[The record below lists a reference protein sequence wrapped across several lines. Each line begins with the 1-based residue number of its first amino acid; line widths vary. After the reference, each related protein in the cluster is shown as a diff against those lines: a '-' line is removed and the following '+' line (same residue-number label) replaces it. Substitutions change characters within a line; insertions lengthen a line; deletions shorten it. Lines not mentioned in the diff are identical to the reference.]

1 MSVRRSKN
9 QRKHSFPLMYVV
21 IVGCS
26 ESGYHLSKALIAG
39 GHEVVVVEKS
49 IERFQLLK
57 DELGTVALLGDGTD
71 ELTLKRAGIARA
83 DVVVSLTGVDA
94 TNLVI
99 TQMTK
104 HIFQVPRTM
113 ALIKDPKNEPIFHE
127 IGIDVVVNSTHLVL
141 ESMEEGVP
149 GRPLVH
155 LMNLRVPGMELVSV
169 SIPEDSN
176 IIGKRLS
183 EIELPP
189 NSFITLIVK
198 KTGATLPT
206 GRSVVEA
213 EDELVTVTP
222 EGDEQILY
230 DILTGV

>member
-1 MSVRRSKN
+1 M
-9 QRKHSFPLMYVV
+9 FIV

-26 ESGYHLSKALIAG
+26 ASGYHLSKALIAG
-39 GHEVVVVEKS
+39 GHEVVVIEQS
-49 IERFQLLK
+49 LERFGLLR
-57 DELGTVALLGDGTD
+57 DELGTVALLGDGTE

-99 TQMTK
+99 SQMTK
-104 HIFQVPRTM
+104 HIFHVPRTM
-113 ALIKDPKNEPIFHE
+113 ALIKDPKNEPLFHE
-127 IGIDVVVNSTHLVL
+127 VGIDVVVNSTHLVL
-141 ESMEEGVP
+141 ESMEAGVP

-155 LMNLRVPGMELVSV
+155 LMNLRVPGLELVSI

-176 IIGKRLS
+176 IVGKHIN

-189 NSFITLIVK
+189 NSFITLMVK
-198 KTGATLPT
+198 KTGATLPN

-213 EDELVTVTP
+213 EDEIVAVTP

>member
-1 MSVRRSKN
+1 
-9 QRKHSFPLMYVV
+9 MYVV

-26 ESGYHLSKALIAG
+26 ESGYHLSKAMIAG
-39 GHEVVVVEKS
+39 GHEVVVVDKNP
-49 IERFQLLK
+49 ERYQLLNE
-57 DELGTVALLGDGTD
+57 ELGSVALLGDGTD
-71 ELTLKRAGIARA
+71 EVTLKRAGIARA
-83 DVVVSLTGVDA
+83 DVVVSLTGADA

-99 TQMTK
+99 SQMTK

-127 IGIDVVVNSTHLVL
+127 TGVDVVVNSTHLVL
-141 ESMEEGVP
+141 ASLEEGIP

-155 LMNLRVPGMELVSV
+155 LMNLRVAGMELVSV
-169 SIPEDSN
+169 SIPADSN

-189 NSFITLIVK
+189 NSFITLMVK

-206 GRSVVEA
+206 GRSVVEP
-213 EDELVTVTP
+213 EDEMVAVTL

>member
-1 MSVRRSKN
+1 MFK
-9 QRKHSFPLMYVV
+9 V

-26 ESGYHLSKALIAG
+26 ASGYHLSKALIAG
-39 GHEVVVVEKS
+39 GHEVVVIEQS
-49 IERFQLLK
+49 LERFDLLR
-57 DELGTVALLGDGTD
+57 DELGTVALLGDGTE

-83 DVVVSLTGVDA
+83 DVVVSLTGVAA

-99 TQMTK
+99 SQMTK
-104 HIFQVPRTM
+104 HIFHVPRTM
-113 ALIKDPKNEPIFHE
+113 ALIKDPKNEPLFHE
-127 IGIDVVVNSTHLVL
+127 VGIDVVVNSTHLVL
-141 ESMEEGVP
+141 ESMEAGVP

-155 LMNLRVPGMELVSV
+155 LMNLRVPGLELVSI

-176 IIGKRLS
+176 IIGKHIN

-189 NSFITLIVK
+189 NSFITLMVK
-198 KTGATLPT
+198 KTGATLPN

-213 EDELVTVTP
+213 EDEIVAVTP

>member
-1 MSVRRSKN
+1 
-9 QRKHSFPLMYVV
+9 MYVV

-57 DELGTVALLGDGTD
+57 DELGMVALLGDGTD

-104 HIFQVPRTM
+104 HVFQVPRTM

-127 IGIDVVVNSTHLVL
+127 VGIDVVVNSTHLVL
-141 ESMEEGVP
+141 ESMEEGIP

-169 SIPEDSN
+169 SIPDDSN

-189 NSFITLIVK
+189 NSFITLMVK

-213 EDELVTVTP
+213 EDELVAVTP

>member
-1 MSVRRSKN
+1 
-9 QRKHSFPLMYVV
+9 MYVV

-39 GHEVVVVEKS
+39 GNEVVVVEKS

-127 IGIDVVVNSTHLVL
+127 VGIDVVVNSTHLVL

>member
-1 MSVRRSKN
+1 
-9 QRKHSFPLMYVV
+9 MYIV

-49 IERFQLLK
+49 PERFQLLNE
-57 DELGTVALLGDGTD
+57 ELGSVALLGDGTD
-71 ELTLKRAGIARA
+71 EATLKRAGVARA
-83 DVVVSLTGVDA
+83 DVVVSLTGADA

-99 TQMTK
+99 SQMTK

-127 IGIDVVVNSTHLVL
+127 VGVDVVVNSTHLVL
-141 ESMEEGVP
+141 ASLEEGVP

-169 SIPEDSN
+169 SIPEDAN
-176 IIGKRLS
+176 IIGKPLN

-189 NSFITLIVK
+189 NSFITLMVK
-198 KTGATLPT
+198 KGGATLPT
-206 GRSVVEA
+206 GRSVVEP
-213 EDELVTVTP
+213 EDELVAVVP
-222 EGDEQILY
+222 EGEEQILY

>member
-1 MSVRRSKN
+1 
-9 QRKHSFPLMYVV
+9 MYVV

-49 IERFQLLK
+49 PERFQLLNE
-57 DELGTVALLGDGTD
+57 ELGSVALLGDGTD
-71 ELTLKRAGIARA
+71 EAILKRAGVARA
-83 DVVVSLTGVDA
+83 DVVVSLTGADA

-99 TQMTK
+99 SQMTK

-113 ALIKDPKNEPIFHE
+113 ALIEDPKNEPIFHE
-127 IGIDVVVNSTHLVL
+127 IGVDVVVNSTHLVL
-141 ESMEEGVP
+141 ASLEEGIP

-169 SIPEDSN
+169 SIPEDAN
-176 IIGKRLS
+176 IIGKPLN

-189 NSFITLIVK
+189 NSFITLMVK
-198 KTGATLPT
+198 KNGATLPT
-206 GRSVVEA
+206 GRSVVEP
-213 EDELVTVTP
+213 EDELVAVVP
-222 EGDEQILY
+222 EGEEQILY

>member
-1 MSVRRSKN
+1 
-9 QRKHSFPLMYVV
+9 MYVV

-39 GHEVVVVEKS
+39 RHEVVVIEKDLG
-49 IERFQLLK
+49 RFQLLSE
-57 DELGTVALLGDGTD
+57 ELGSIALLGDGTD
-71 ELTLKRAGIARA
+71 EVTLKRAGVTRA
-83 DVVVSLTGVDA
+83 DVVASLTGVDA

-99 TQMTK
+99 SQITK
-104 HIFQVPRTM
+104 HIFKVPRTM

-127 IGIDVVVNSTHLVL
+127 VGIDVVVNSTHLVL
-141 ESMEEGVP
+141 ASLEEGVP

-155 LMNLRVPGMELVSV
+155 LMNLRVPGMELVSITV
-169 SIPEDSN
+169 PEDSN

-189 NSFITLIVK
+189 NSFISLMIK
-198 KTGATLPT
+198 KSGATLPT
-206 GRSVVEA
+206 GRSVVEP
-213 EDELVTVTP
+213 EDELVAVTP
-222 EGDEQILY
+222 TGEEQILY

>member
-1 MSVRRSKN
+1 M
-9 QRKHSFPLMYVV
+9 FIV

-26 ESGYHLSKALIAG
+26 ASGYHLSKALIAG
-39 GHEVVVVEKS
+39 GHEVVVIEQS
-49 IERFQLLK
+49 LERFDLLR
-57 DELGTVALLGDGTD
+57 DELGTVALLGDGTE

-99 TQMTK
+99 SQMAK
-104 HIFQVPRTM
+104 HIFHVPRTM
-113 ALIKDPKNEPIFHE
+113 ALIKDPKNEPLFHE
-127 IGIDVVVNSTHLVL
+127 VGIDVVVNSTHLVL
-141 ESMEEGVP
+141 ESMEAGVP

-155 LMNLRVPGMELVSV
+155 LMNLRVPGLELVSI

-176 IIGKRLS
+176 IIGKHIN

-189 NSFITLIVK
+189 NSFITLMVK
-198 KTGATLPT
+198 KTGATLPN

-213 EDELVTVTP
+213 EDEIVAVTP

>member
-1 MSVRRSKN
+1 
-9 QRKHSFPLMYVV
+9 MYVV

-39 GHEVVVVEKS
+39 GHEVVVIEKS
-49 IERFQLLK
+49 FKRFQLLNE
-57 DELGTVALLGDGTD
+57 ELGTAALLGDGTD
-71 ELTLKRAGIARA
+71 ELTLKRAGIGRA

-94 TNLVI
+94 TNLVVS
-99 TQMTK
+99 QMTK
-104 HIFQVPRTM
+104 HIFHAPRTM

-127 IGIDVVVNSTHLVL
+127 VGIDVVVNSTHMVL
-141 ESMEEGVP
+141 ESIEEAVP

-155 LMNLRVPGMELVSV
+155 LMNLRIPGMELVSV
-169 SIPEDSN
+169 SVPEDSN

-189 NSFITLIVK
+189 NSFITLMVK

-213 EDELVTVTP
+213 EDELVAVTP
-222 EGDEQILY
+222 EGEEQILY

>member
-1 MSVRRSKN
+1 
-9 QRKHSFPLMYVV
+9 MYVV

-39 GHEVVVVEKS
+39 GHEVVVVEKNN
-49 IERFQLLK
+49 ERFQLLTE
-57 DELGTVALLGDGTD
+57 ELGSVALLGDGTD
-71 ELTLKRAGIARA
+71 ERTLKRAGVSRA
-83 DVVVSLTGVDA
+83 DVVVSLTGFDA
-94 TNLVI
+94 TNLVVS
-99 TQMTK
+99 QMTK
-104 HIFQVPRTM
+104 HIFKVPRTM

-127 IGIDVVVNSTHLVL
+127 VGIDVVVNSTHLVL
-141 ESMEEGVP
+141 ASLEEGVP

-155 LMNLRVPGMELVSV
+155 LMNLRVPGMELVSI
-169 SIPEDSN
+169 SIPEDAN

-189 NSFITLIVK
+189 NSFITLVVK
-198 KTGATLPT
+198 RDGAELPT

-213 EDELVTVTP
+213 DDELVAVIPT
-222 EGDEQILY
+222 GDEQILH

>member
-1 MSVRRSKN
+1 M
-9 QRKHSFPLMYVV
+9 FIV

-26 ESGYHLSKALIAG
+26 ASGYHLSKALIAG
-39 GHEVVVVEKS
+39 GHEVVVIEQS
-49 IERFQLLK
+49 LERFDLLR
-57 DELGTVALLGDGTD
+57 DELGTVALLGDGTE
-71 ELTLKRAGIARA
+71 ELILKRAGIARA

-99 TQMTK
+99 SQMTK
-104 HIFQVPRTM
+104 HIFHVPRTM
-113 ALIKDPKNEPIFHE
+113 ALIKDPKNEPLFHE
-127 IGIDVVVNSTHLVL
+127 VGIDVVVNSTHLVL
-141 ESMEEGVP
+141 ESMEAGVP

-155 LMNLRVPGMELVSV
+155 LMNLRVPGLELVSI

-176 IIGKRLS
+176 IIGKHIN

-189 NSFITLIVK
+189 NSFITLMVK
-198 KTGATLPT
+198 KTGATLPN

-213 EDELVTVTP
+213 EDEIVAVTP

>member
-1 MSVRRSKN
+1 
-9 QRKHSFPLMYVV
+9 MYVV

-49 IERFQLLK
+49 PERFQLLNE
-57 DELGTVALLGDGTD
+57 ELGSVALLGDGTD
-71 ELTLKRAGIARA
+71 EATLKRAGVARA
-83 DVVVSLTGVDA
+83 DVVVSLTGADA

-99 TQMTK
+99 SQMTK

-113 ALIKDPKNEPIFHE
+113 ALIEDPKNEPIFHE
-127 IGIDVVVNSTHLVL
+127 IGVDVVVNSTHLVL
-141 ESMEEGVP
+141 ASLEEGIP
-149 GRPLVH
+149 RRPLVH

-169 SIPEDSN
+169 SIPEDAN
-176 IIGKRLS
+176 IIGKPLN

-189 NSFITLIVK
+189 NSFITLMVK
-198 KTGATLPT
+198 KGGATLPT
-206 GRSVVEA
+206 GRSVVEP
-213 EDELVTVTP
+213 EDELVAVVP
-222 EGDEQILY
+222 EGEEQILY

>member
-1 MSVRRSKN
+1 
-9 QRKHSFPLMYVV
+9 MYVV

-49 IERFQLLK
+49 PERFQLLNE
-57 DELGTVALLGDGTD
+57 ELGSVALLGDGTD
-71 ELTLKRAGIARA
+71 EATLKRAGVARA
-83 DVVVSLTGVDA
+83 DVVVSLTGADA

-99 TQMTK
+99 SQMTK

-127 IGIDVVVNSTHLVL
+127 VGVDVVVNSTHLVL
-141 ESMEEGVP
+141 ASLEEGVP

-169 SIPEDSN
+169 SIPEDAN
-176 IIGKRLS
+176 IIGKPLN

-189 NSFITLIVK
+189 NSFITLMVK
-198 KTGATLPT
+198 KGGATLPT
-206 GRSVVEA
+206 GRTVVEP
-213 EDELVTVTP
+213 EDELVAVVP
-222 EGDEQILY
+222 EGEEQILY

>member
-1 MSVRRSKN
+1 
-9 QRKHSFPLMYVV
+9 MYVV

-49 IERFQLLK
+49 PERFQLLNE
-57 DELGTVALLGDGTD
+57 ELGSVALLGDGTD
-71 ELTLKRAGIARA
+71 EAILKRAGVARA
-83 DVVVSLTGVDA
+83 DVVVSLTGADA

-99 TQMTK
+99 SQMTK

-113 ALIKDPKNEPIFHE
+113 ALIEDPKNEPIFHE
-127 IGIDVVVNSTHLVL
+127 VGVDGVVNSTHLVL
-141 ESMEEGVP
+141 ASLEEGVP

-169 SIPEDSN
+169 SIPEDAN
-176 IIGKRLS
+176 IIGKPLN

-189 NSFITLIVK
+189 NSFITLMVK
-198 KTGATLPT
+198 KSGATLPT
-206 GRSVVEA
+206 GRSVVEP
-213 EDELVTVTP
+213 EDELVAVVP
-222 EGDEQILY
+222 EGEEQILY

>member
-1 MSVRRSKN
+1 
-9 QRKHSFPLMYVV
+9 
-21 IVGCS
+21 
-26 ESGYHLSKALIAG
+26 
-39 GHEVVVVEKS
+39 
-49 IERFQLLK
+49 
-57 DELGTVALLGDGTD
+57 
-71 ELTLKRAGIARA
+71 
-83 DVVVSLTGVDA
+83 
-94 TNLVI
+94 
-99 TQMTK
+99 
-104 HIFQVPRTM
+104 M

-127 IGIDVVVNSTHLVL
+127 VGIDVVVNSTHLAL

-176 IIGKRLS
+176 IIVKRLS
-183 EIELPP
+183 EIDLPP

>member
-1 MSVRRSKN
+1 
-9 QRKHSFPLMYVV
+9 MYVV

-26 ESGYHLSKALIAG
+26 ESGYHLSNALIAG
-39 GHEVVVVEKS
+39 GHEVVVIEKS
-49 IERFQLLK
+49 LARFQLLQN
-57 DELGTVALLGDGTD
+57 ELGTVAFLGDGTD
-71 ELTLKRAGIARA
+71 EPTLKRAGVARA
-83 DVVVSLTGVDA
+83 DVVISLTGIDA

-99 TQMTK
+99 SQMTK
-104 HIFQVPRTM
+104 HIFHVPRTM

-127 IGIDVVVNSTHLVL
+127 IGVDVVVNSPHLVL
-141 ESMEEGVP
+141 ESMEAGIP

-155 LMNLRVPGMELVSV
+155 LTNLRVPGLELVSI

-176 IIGKRLS
+176 IIGKRLN

-189 NSFITLIVK
+189 NSFITLMVK
-198 KTGATLPT
+198 KTSASLPNS
-206 GRSVVEA
+206 RLVVEA
-213 EDELVTVTP
+213 EDEIVAVTP

>member
-1 MSVRRSKN
+1 
-9 QRKHSFPLMYVV
+9 MYVV

-49 IERFQLLK
+49 PERFQLLNE
-57 DELGTVALLGDGTD
+57 ELGSVALLGDGTD
-71 ELTLKRAGIARA
+71 EATLKRAGVARA
-83 DVVVSLTGVDA
+83 DVVVSLTGADA

-99 TQMTK
+99 SQMTK
-104 HIFQVPRTM
+104 HIFQVPRTV

-127 IGIDVVVNSTHLVL
+127 VGVDVVVNSTHLVL
-141 ESMEEGVP
+141 ASLEEGVP

-169 SIPEDSN
+169 SIPEDAN
-176 IIGKRLS
+176 IIGKPLN

-189 NSFITLIVK
+189 NSFITLMVK
-198 KTGATLPT
+198 KSGATLPT
-206 GRSVVEA
+206 GRSVVEPD
-213 EDELVTVTP
+213 DELVAVVP
-222 EGDEQILY
+222 EGEEQILY

>member
-1 MSVRRSKN
+1 
-9 QRKHSFPLMYVV
+9 MYVV

-26 ESGYHLSKALIAG
+26 ESGYHLSKAMIAG
-39 GHEVVVVEKS
+39 GHEVVVVDKNP
-49 IERFQLLK
+49 ERYQLLNE
-57 DELGTVALLGDGTD
+57 ELGSVALLGDGTD
-71 ELTLKRAGIARA
+71 EVTLKRAGIARA
-83 DVVVSLTGVDA
+83 DVVVSLTGADA

-99 TQMTK
+99 SQMTK

-113 ALIKDPKNEPIFHE
+113 ALIKDPKNEPIFHLT
-127 IGIDVVVNSTHLVL
+127 GVDVVVNSTHLVL
-141 ESMEEGVP
+141 ASLEEGIP

-155 LMNLRVPGMELVSV
+155 LMNLRVAGMELVSV
-169 SIPEDSN
+169 SIPADSN

-189 NSFITLIVK
+189 NSFITLMVK

-206 GRSVVEA
+206 GRSVVEP
-213 EDELVTVTP
+213 EDELVAVTLQ
-222 EGDEQILY
+222 GDEQILY

>member
-1 MSVRRSKN
+1 
-9 QRKHSFPLMYVV
+9 MYVV

-127 IGIDVVVNSTHLVL
+127 VGIDVVVNSTHLAL

-198 KTGATLPT
+198 KTGATMPT

>member
-1 MSVRRSKN
+1 
-9 QRKHSFPLMYVV
+9 MYVV

-39 GHEVVVVEKS
+39 GHEVVVVEKDTK
-49 IERFQLLK
+49 RFQLLN
-57 DELGTVALLGDGTD
+57 EEMGSVALLGDGTD
-71 ELTLKRAGIARA
+71 EVTLKRAGVARA

-99 TQMTK
+99 SQMTK
-104 HIFQVPRTM
+104 HIFNVPRTM

-127 IGIDVVVNSTHLVL
+127 VGVDLVVNSTHLVL
-141 ESMEEGVP
+141 ASLEEGVP

-155 LMNLRVPGMELVSV
+155 LMNLRLPGMELVSV
-169 SIPEDSN
+169 SIPGDSN
-176 IIGKRLS
+176 IVGKRLS

-189 NSFITLIVK
+189 NCFISLMIK
-198 KTGATLPT
+198 RSGATLPT

-213 EDELVTVTP
+213 DDELVAVTL

>member
-1 MSVRRSKN
+1 
-9 QRKHSFPLMYVV
+9 MYVV

-39 GHEVVVVEKS
+39 GHEVVVVDKNP
-49 IERFQLLK
+49 ERFQLLTE
-57 DELGTVALLGDGTD
+57 ELGSVALLGDGTD
-71 ELTLKRAGIARA
+71 EAILKRAGIARA
-83 DVVVSLTGVDA
+83 DVVVSLTGNDA

-99 TQMTK
+99 SQMTK

-113 ALIKDPKNEPIFHE
+113 ALIKDPKNEPIFHQ
-127 IGIDVVVNSTHLVL
+127 IGVDVVVNSTHLVL
-141 ESMEEGVP
+141 ASLEEGVP

-189 NSFITLIVK
+189 NSFISLMIK
-198 KTGATLPT
+198 KDGATLPT
-206 GRSVVEA
+206 GRSVVEVN
-213 EDELVTVTP
+213 DELVAVTSA
-222 EGDEQILY
+222 GDEQILY

>member
-1 MSVRRSKN
+1 
-9 QRKHSFPLMYVV
+9 MYVV

-113 ALIKDPKNEPIFHE
+113 ALIKDPKNEPIFHA
-127 IGIDVVVNSTHLVL
+127 VSYTHL
-141 ESMEEGVP
+141 
-149 GRPLVH
+149 
-155 LMNLRVPGMELVSV
+155 
-169 SIPEDSN
+169 
-176 IIGKRLS
+176 
-183 EIELPP
+183 
-189 NSFITLIVK
+189 
-198 KTGATLPT
+198 TLPT
-206 GRSVVEA
+206 KA
-213 EDELVTVTP
+213 
-222 EGDEQILY
+222 
-230 DILTGV
+230 

>member
-1 MSVRRSKN
+1 M
-9 QRKHSFPLMYVV
+9 FIV

-26 ESGYHLSKALIAG
+26 ASGYHLSKALIAG
-39 GHEVVVVEKS
+39 GHEVVVIEQS
-49 IERFQLLK
+49 LERFDLLR
-57 DELGTVALLGDGTD
+57 DELGTVALLGDGTE

-99 TQMTK
+99 SQMTK
-104 HIFQVPRTM
+104 HIFHVPRTM
-113 ALIKDPKNEPIFHE
+113 ALIKDPKNEPLFHE
-127 IGIDVVVNSTHLVL
+127 VGIDVVVNSTHLVL
-141 ESMEEGVP
+141 ESMEAGVP

-155 LMNLRVPGMELVSV
+155 LMNLRVPGLELVSI

-176 IIGKRLS
+176 IIGKHIH

-189 NSFITLIVK
+189 NSFITLMVK
-198 KTGATLPT
+198 KTGATLPN

-213 EDELVTVTP
+213 EDEIVAVTP

>member
-1 MSVRRSKN
+1 
-9 QRKHSFPLMYVV
+9 MYVV

-49 IERFQLLK
+49 PERFQLLNE
-57 DELGTVALLGDGTD
+57 ELGSVALLGDGTD
-71 ELTLKRAGIARA
+71 EATLKRAGVARA
-83 DVVVSLTGVDA
+83 DVVVSLTGADA

-99 TQMTK
+99 SQMTK

-127 IGIDVVVNSTHLVL
+127 VGVDVVVNSTHLVL
-141 ESMEEGVP
+141 ASLEEGVP

-169 SIPEDSN
+169 SIPEDAN
-176 IIGKRLS
+176 IIGRPLN

-189 NSFITLIVK
+189 NSFITLMVK
-198 KTGATLPT
+198 KGGATLPT
-206 GRSVVEA
+206 GRSVVEP
-213 EDELVTVTP
+213 EDELVAVVP
-222 EGDEQILY
+222 EGEEQILY